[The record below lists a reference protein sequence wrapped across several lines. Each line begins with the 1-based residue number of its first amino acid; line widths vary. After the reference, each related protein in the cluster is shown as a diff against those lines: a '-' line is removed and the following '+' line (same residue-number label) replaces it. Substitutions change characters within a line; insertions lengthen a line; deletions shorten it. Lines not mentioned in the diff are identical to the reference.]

1 MAADRREQVVIIGA
15 GPAGLSAAYEL
26 TKEGADRFDV
36 HVLEADP
43 TYVGGIARTAQH
55 RGYRFDIGGHRFFSK
70 SDEIEALWAEIL
82 GEHLLTRQRL
92 SRIHYDGDFYN
103 YPLKP
108 FNVLGNLGLTRA
120 ARVFASYAKA
130 RARPISP
137 ERSFTDWVSNRFGRK
152 LFEMFFESYTEK
164 VWGIPC
170 TELSADWAAQRI
182 KGLSMRTAV
191 RDMLLGARP
200 GPDGTV
206 VKTLI
211 EEFRYPRL
219 GPGMMWEAAR
229 DRIVERGGHVH
240 MNRRAVEVALDGD
253 RVTSVLARGDDG
265 AEQRFEVD
273 HLICSAPL
281 SVLVRTLSPGPTE
294 AVATAARS
302 LRYRA
307 FLTVVLV
314 VDQRDVFPDQW
325 IYIHD
330 PELLVGRL
338 QNYKNWSP
346 EMVPDPAKSCL
357 GLEYF
362 CDGGDALWS
371 RDDDDLIAL
380 GTREVAKLGFVRAA
394 DVLFGTVVRMPKAYP
409 VYDDAYAEHV
419 ATIREWAEAQATN
432 LQMIGRAGM
441 HRYNNQDHSMMTAL
455 LAARNVMGGDYD
467 PWKVNTDAEYLE
479 ER

>member
-1 MAADRREQVVIIGA
+1 MPGDGREQVVIIGA
-15 GPAGLSAAYEL
+15 GPAGLTAAYEL
-26 TKEGADRFDV
+26 TKHGADRFDV

-70 SDEIEALWAEIL
+70 SDEIEALWAEML
-82 GEHLLTRQRL
+82 GEHLITRQRL
-92 SRIHYDGDFYN
+92 SRIHYDGRFYN

-108 FNVLGNLGLTRA
+108 FNVLGNLGLRRA
-120 ARVFASYAKA
+120 ARVFASYVKA
-130 RARPISP
+130 RARPVEP
-137 ERSFTDWVSNRFGRK
+137 ERSFSDWVSNRFGRQ
-152 LFEMFFESYTEK
+152 LFGMFFESYTEK

-191 RDMLLGARP
+191 RDMLIGKRT
-200 GPDGTV
+200 GPDGEV

-219 GPGMMWEAAR
+219 GPGMMWEACR
-229 DRIVERGGHVH
+229 DTVEERGGHVH
-240 MNRRAVEVALDGD
+240 MDRRAIEVRLDGD
-253 RVTSVLARGDDG
+253 RVVSVLAASADG
-265 AEQRFEVD
+265 VEQRFDAD
-273 HLICSAPL
+273 HVICSAPI
-281 SVLVRTLSPGPTE
+281 SVLVRTLRPSAPEP
-294 AVATAARS
+294 VAQAARS
-302 LRYRA
+302 LKYRA
-307 FLTVVLV
+307 FLTVVLAV
-314 VDQRDVFPDQW
+314 GVKDVFPDQW

-330 PELLVGRL
+330 PALEVGRL

-346 EMVPDPAKSCL
+346 EMVPDPTTSCL

-362 CDGGDALWS
+362 CDAGDAFWS
-371 RDDDDLIAL
+371 REDDDLIAL
-380 GTREVAKLGFVRAA
+380 GTREVERLGFVTAD

-409 VYDDAYAEHV
+409 VYDETYAQHV
-419 ATIREWAEAQATN
+419 ATIREWAERQAEN
-432 LQMIGRAGM
+432 LQLIGRAGM

-479 ER
+479 EK